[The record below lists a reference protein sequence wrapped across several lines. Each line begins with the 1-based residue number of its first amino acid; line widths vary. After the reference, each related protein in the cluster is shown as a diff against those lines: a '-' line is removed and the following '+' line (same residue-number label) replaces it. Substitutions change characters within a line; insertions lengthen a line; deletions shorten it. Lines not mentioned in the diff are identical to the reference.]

1 MGQDLPVSRGMYNF
15 DTLTVNFYGDTDV
28 ARQLLQ
34 AGAFD
39 YNREFSSSG
48 YVVGYDSPALRDG
61 RLQQSILAP
70 DKPTAAQGFVFN
82 LQNPFF
88 KDRRVRQA
96 ISLLWDF
103 EWTNKQ
109 MMRGFYV
116 RQNSFWPKS
125 EMAATALPD
134 AEELKILEPLR
145 GQIPDEVFTT
155 VYQAPKTDGS
165 GYIRDKQLQALKLLA
180 EAGWTPQHNRL
191 VNAAGEPLEFTFLD
205 GQGGFD
211 RMLLPFKRTLA
222 QIGITLNLRRID
234 SAQYINRL
242 NARDY
247 DMIVT
252 SFPRSADPIVSPGRE
267 LYSLYASQSATQVG
281 SSNSMVL
288 ANPAVDQLID
298 GLVQANS
305 REAMVHYARA
315 LDRVLQWGYYM
326 IPNYYS
332 KGTPTVY
339 QNRFGMPARQPLYN
353 EGLETWWEVSA
364 KPLTTQQMSAQ
375 LAGASD
381 MLRYLSRRLLLII
394 PTLLCILIVNFLIV
408 QAAPGGPVEQA
419 IARLQGFG
427 GHSMGGG
434 GEVAAVG
441 GAGRSS
447 RGLDPALIEE
457 IKHHYGFDKPMH
469 ERLWLML
476 KTTRSW
482 IWVAVFRGAKVT
494 DLIVQKLPVSLSL
507 GLWATLITYLISIP
521 LGIRKAIK
529 NGSAFDVWSST
540 AIIIGNAMPAFLFAI
555 LLIVVFAGG
564 SYVNWFPV
572 QGLVSDNFDSLST
585 MGKVGDYLWH
595 LVLPVTALVIG
606 GFATLTILTKNSFLN
621 EISRQYVITA
631 RAKGLTERRVLYGH
645 VFRNAMLLVVAG
657 VPSALIEVFFAGS
670 LLIETIFN
678 LDGLGRMSYE
688 AAVSRDYPVV
698 FGALFLFTLFG
709 LLIKL
714 IGDLCYT
721 LLDPRIDF
729 SARTA

>member
-1 MGQDLPVSRGMYNF
+1 MSFLRNMAGFLLGSALLWTGPSALAAGSYALTVYGEAPKYPANFEHFDFVDPKAPKGGSLSRASMEIGGFNYISPYADQGISVVQVNDWVYSPLAFRSLDEPYTVYALVAQQIERDPEGLWVRFTLNPKARFADGTPITAEDVRYTFNLLMTKGSLSYRQQYADVQDVLIEGPRQVRFTFKNNLNRTLALDLATMRVVPEHWWQTRDFANGGGFEPPLGSGPYRVSKVDAGRSISFERDPDWWGKDLPVSRGMYNF
-15 DTLTVNFYGDTDV
+15 DSLTVNFYGDTDV

-70 DKPTAAQGFVFN
+70 EKPTAAQGFVFN
-82 LQNPFF
+82 LQNPIFE
-88 KDRRVRQA
+88 DRRVRQA

-155 VYQAPKTDGS
+155 VYEAPKTDGS

-234 SAQYINRL
+234 SAQYVNRL

-252 SFPRSADPIVSPGRE
+252 SFPRSGDPIVSPGRE

-298 GLVQANS
+298 GLVQANT

-339 QNRFGMPARQPLYN
+339 QNRFGMPAVQPAYD
-353 EGLETWWEVSA
+353 EGLNTWWEVSA
-364 KPLTTQQMSAQ
+364 KALTTQQMHSQ
-375 LAGASD
+375 LAGG
-381 MLRYLSRRLLLII
+381 
-394 PTLLCILIVNFLIV
+394 
-408 QAAPGGPVEQA
+408 Q
-419 IARLQGFG
+419 
-427 GHSMGGG
+427 
-434 GEVAAVG
+434 
-441 GAGRSS
+441 
-447 RGLDPALIEE
+447 
-457 IKHHYGFDKPMH
+457 
-469 ERLWLML
+469 
-476 KTTRSW
+476 
-482 IWVAVFRGAKVT
+482 
-494 DLIVQKLPVSLSL
+494 
-507 GLWATLITYLISIP
+507 
-521 LGIRKAIK
+521 
-529 NGSAFDVWSST
+529 
-540 AIIIGNAMPAFLFAI
+540 
-555 LLIVVFAGG
+555 
-564 SYVNWFPV
+564 
-572 QGLVSDNFDSLST
+572 
-585 MGKVGDYLWH
+585 
-595 LVLPVTALVIG
+595 
-606 GFATLTILTKNSFLN
+606 
-621 EISRQYVITA
+621 
-631 RAKGLTERRVLYGH
+631 
-645 VFRNAMLLVVAG
+645 
-657 VPSALIEVFFAGS
+657 
-670 LLIETIFN
+670 
-678 LDGLGRMSYE
+678 
-688 AAVSRDYPVV
+688 
-698 FGALFLFTLFG
+698 
-709 LLIKL
+709 
-714 IGDLCYT
+714 
-721 LLDPRIDF
+721 
-729 SARTA
+729 

>member
-1 MGQDLPVSRGMYNF
+1 MEIGQYNYISPYADQGISVVQVNDWVYSPLAFRSLDEPYTVYALVAQQIERDPEGLWVRFTLNPKARFADGAPITAEDVRYTFNLLMTKGSLSYRQQYADVQDVLIEGPRQVRFTFKNNLNRTLALDLATMRIVPEHWWKTRDFANGGGFEPPLGSGPYRVSKVDAGRSISFERDPDWWGKDLPVSRGMYNF

-82 LQNPFF
+82 MQNPFF

-155 VYQAPKTDGS
+155 VYVAPKTDGS

-247 DMIVT
+247 DMIVVA
-252 SFPRSADPIVSPGRE
+252 FPRSGDPIVSPGRE

-298 GLVQANS
+298 GLVQANT

-339 QNRFGMPARQPLYN
+339 QNRFGMPPVQPAYD
-353 EGLETWWEVSA
+353 EGLNTWWEVSA
-364 KPLTTQQMSAQ
+364 KALTTQQMHTQ
-375 LAGASD
+375 LAGG
-381 MLRYLSRRLLLII
+381 
-394 PTLLCILIVNFLIV
+394 
-408 QAAPGGPVEQA
+408 Q
-419 IARLQGFG
+419 
-427 GHSMGGG
+427 
-434 GEVAAVG
+434 
-441 GAGRSS
+441 
-447 RGLDPALIEE
+447 
-457 IKHHYGFDKPMH
+457 
-469 ERLWLML
+469 
-476 KTTRSW
+476 
-482 IWVAVFRGAKVT
+482 
-494 DLIVQKLPVSLSL
+494 
-507 GLWATLITYLISIP
+507 
-521 LGIRKAIK
+521 
-529 NGSAFDVWSST
+529 
-540 AIIIGNAMPAFLFAI
+540 
-555 LLIVVFAGG
+555 
-564 SYVNWFPV
+564 
-572 QGLVSDNFDSLST
+572 
-585 MGKVGDYLWH
+585 
-595 LVLPVTALVIG
+595 
-606 GFATLTILTKNSFLN
+606 
-621 EISRQYVITA
+621 
-631 RAKGLTERRVLYGH
+631 
-645 VFRNAMLLVVAG
+645 
-657 VPSALIEVFFAGS
+657 
-670 LLIETIFN
+670 
-678 LDGLGRMSYE
+678 
-688 AAVSRDYPVV
+688 
-698 FGALFLFTLFG
+698 
-709 LLIKL
+709 
-714 IGDLCYT
+714 
-721 LLDPRIDF
+721 
-729 SARTA
+729 

>member
-1 MGQDLPVSRGMYNF
+1 MSFLRNLAGLLLGSALLCTGPSALAAGSYALTVYGEAPKYSANFQHFDFVDPQAPKGGSLSRASMEIGGFNYISPYADQGISVVQVNDWVYSPLAFRSLDEPYTVYALVAQQIERDPDGLWVRFTLNPKARFADGTPITAEDVRYTFNLLMTKGSLSYRQQYADVQDVLIEGPRQVRFTFKNNLNRTLALDLATMRVVPEHWWQTRDFANGGGFEPPLGSGPYRVSKVDAGRSISFQRDPNWWGKDLPVSRGMYNF

-70 DKPTAAQGFVFN
+70 EKPTAAQGFVFN
-82 LQNPFF
+82 LQNPIFQ
-88 KDRRVRQA
+88 DRRVRQA

-155 VYQAPKTDGS
+155 VYEAPKTDGS

-191 VNAAGEPLEFTFLD
+191 LNAAGEPLEFTFLD

-234 SAQYINRL
+234 SAQYVNRL

-252 SFPRSADPIVSPGRE
+252 SFPRSGDPIVSPGRE
-267 LYSLYASQSATQVG
+267 LYSLYASQSATQIG
-281 SSNSMVL
+281 SSNSIVL

-298 GLVQANS
+298 GLVQANT

-339 QNRFGMPARQPLYN
+339 QNRFGMPPVQPAYD
-353 EGLETWWEVSA
+353 EGLNTWWEVSA
-364 KPLTTQQMSAQ
+364 KALNTQQMHSQ
-375 LAGASD
+375 LAG
-381 MLRYLSRRLLLII
+381 
-394 PTLLCILIVNFLIV
+394 
-408 QAAPGGPVEQA
+408 
-419 IARLQGFG
+419 
-427 GHSMGGG
+427 GH
-434 GEVAAVG
+434 
-441 GAGRSS
+441 
-447 RGLDPALIEE
+447 
-457 IKHHYGFDKPMH
+457 
-469 ERLWLML
+469 
-476 KTTRSW
+476 
-482 IWVAVFRGAKVT
+482 
-494 DLIVQKLPVSLSL
+494 
-507 GLWATLITYLISIP
+507 
-521 LGIRKAIK
+521 
-529 NGSAFDVWSST
+529 
-540 AIIIGNAMPAFLFAI
+540 
-555 LLIVVFAGG
+555 
-564 SYVNWFPV
+564 
-572 QGLVSDNFDSLST
+572 
-585 MGKVGDYLWH
+585 
-595 LVLPVTALVIG
+595 
-606 GFATLTILTKNSFLN
+606 
-621 EISRQYVITA
+621 
-631 RAKGLTERRVLYGH
+631 
-645 VFRNAMLLVVAG
+645 
-657 VPSALIEVFFAGS
+657 
-670 LLIETIFN
+670 
-678 LDGLGRMSYE
+678 
-688 AAVSRDYPVV
+688 
-698 FGALFLFTLFG
+698 
-709 LLIKL
+709 
-714 IGDLCYT
+714 
-721 LLDPRIDF
+721 
-729 SARTA
+729 

>member
-1 MGQDLPVSRGMYNF
+1 MRLMRNMAGLLLSSALLCTGTSALAGGSYALTVYGEAPKYPANFEHFDFVDPKAPKGGSLSRASMEIGQYNYITPYADQGISVVQVNDWVYAPLALRSLDEPYTVYGLVAQQMERDPEGLWVRFTLNPKARFADGTPITAEDVRYTFNLLMTKGSLSYRQQYADVQDVLIEGPRQVRFTFKNNLNRTLALDLATMRVLPEHWWQTRDFANGGGFEPPLGSGPYRVSKVDAGRSISFERDPDWWGKDLPVSRGMYNF

-82 LQNPFF
+82 LQNPIFQ
-88 KDRRVRQA
+88 DRRVRQA

-134 AEELKILEPLR
+134 ADELKILEPLR
-145 GQIPDEVFTT
+145 GQIPDEVFTE

-247 DMIVT
+247 DMIVAA
-252 SFPRSADPIVSPGRE
+252 FPRSGDPIVSPGRE
-267 LYSLYASQSATQVG
+267 LYNLYASQSATQVG

-298 GLVQANS
+298 GLVQANT

-339 QNRFGMPARQPLYN
+339 QNRFGMPSVQPAYD
-353 EGLETWWEVSA
+353 EGLNTWWEVSA
-364 KPLTTQQMSAQ
+364 KPLTTQQMHTR
-375 LAGASD
+375 LAGG
-381 MLRYLSRRLLLII
+381 
-394 PTLLCILIVNFLIV
+394 
-408 QAAPGGPVEQA
+408 Q
-419 IARLQGFG
+419 
-427 GHSMGGG
+427 
-434 GEVAAVG
+434 
-441 GAGRSS
+441 
-447 RGLDPALIEE
+447 
-457 IKHHYGFDKPMH
+457 
-469 ERLWLML
+469 
-476 KTTRSW
+476 
-482 IWVAVFRGAKVT
+482 
-494 DLIVQKLPVSLSL
+494 
-507 GLWATLITYLISIP
+507 
-521 LGIRKAIK
+521 
-529 NGSAFDVWSST
+529 
-540 AIIIGNAMPAFLFAI
+540 
-555 LLIVVFAGG
+555 
-564 SYVNWFPV
+564 
-572 QGLVSDNFDSLST
+572 
-585 MGKVGDYLWH
+585 
-595 LVLPVTALVIG
+595 
-606 GFATLTILTKNSFLN
+606 
-621 EISRQYVITA
+621 
-631 RAKGLTERRVLYGH
+631 
-645 VFRNAMLLVVAG
+645 
-657 VPSALIEVFFAGS
+657 
-670 LLIETIFN
+670 
-678 LDGLGRMSYE
+678 
-688 AAVSRDYPVV
+688 
-698 FGALFLFTLFG
+698 
-709 LLIKL
+709 
-714 IGDLCYT
+714 
-721 LLDPRIDF
+721 
-729 SARTA
+729 

>member
-1 MGQDLPVSRGMYNF
+1 MEIGQYNYISPYADQGISVVQVNDWVYSPLAFRSLDEPYTVYALVAQQIERDPDGLWVRFTLNPKARFADGTPITAEDVRYTFNLLMTKGSLSYRQQYADVQDVLIEGPRQVRFTFKNNLNRTLALDLATMRVVPEHWWKTRDFANGGGFEPPLGSGPYRVSKVDAGRSISFQRDPDWWGKDLPVSRGMYNF

-70 DKPTAAQGFVFN
+70 EKPTAAQGFVFN
-82 LQNPFF
+82 LQNPIFQ
-88 KDRRVRQA
+88 DRRVRQA

-145 GQIPDEVFTT
+145 GQVPDEVFTT
-155 VYQAPKTDGS
+155 VYEAPKTDGS

-234 SAQYINRL
+234 SAQYVNRL

-247 DMIVT
+247 DMIVVA
-252 SFPRSADPIVSPGRE
+252 FPRSGDPIVSPGRE

-298 GLVQANS
+298 GLVQANT

-339 QNRFGMPARQPLYN
+339 QNRFAMPPVQPAYD
-353 EGLETWWEVSA
+353 EGLNTWWEVSA
-364 KPLTTQQMSAQ
+364 KALTTQQMHTQ
-375 LAGASD
+375 LAGG
-381 MLRYLSRRLLLII
+381 
-394 PTLLCILIVNFLIV
+394 
-408 QAAPGGPVEQA
+408 Q
-419 IARLQGFG
+419 
-427 GHSMGGG
+427 
-434 GEVAAVG
+434 
-441 GAGRSS
+441 
-447 RGLDPALIEE
+447 
-457 IKHHYGFDKPMH
+457 
-469 ERLWLML
+469 
-476 KTTRSW
+476 
-482 IWVAVFRGAKVT
+482 
-494 DLIVQKLPVSLSL
+494 
-507 GLWATLITYLISIP
+507 
-521 LGIRKAIK
+521 
-529 NGSAFDVWSST
+529 
-540 AIIIGNAMPAFLFAI
+540 
-555 LLIVVFAGG
+555 
-564 SYVNWFPV
+564 
-572 QGLVSDNFDSLST
+572 
-585 MGKVGDYLWH
+585 
-595 LVLPVTALVIG
+595 
-606 GFATLTILTKNSFLN
+606 
-621 EISRQYVITA
+621 
-631 RAKGLTERRVLYGH
+631 
-645 VFRNAMLLVVAG
+645 
-657 VPSALIEVFFAGS
+657 
-670 LLIETIFN
+670 
-678 LDGLGRMSYE
+678 
-688 AAVSRDYPVV
+688 
-698 FGALFLFTLFG
+698 
-709 LLIKL
+709 
-714 IGDLCYT
+714 
-721 LLDPRIDF
+721 
-729 SARTA
+729 

>member
-1 MGQDLPVSRGMYNF
+1 MSFLRNMAALLLGSALLCTGTSALAGGSYALTVYGEAPKYPANFQHFDFVDPKAPKGGSLSRASMEIGQYNYISPYADQGISVVQVNDWVYSPLAFRSLDEPYTVYALVAQQIERDPQGLWVRFTLNPKARFADGTPITAEDVRYTFNLLMTKGSLSYRQQYADVQDVQIEGPRQVRFTFKNNLNRTLALDLATMRIVPEHWWQTRDFANGGGFEPPLGSGPYRVTKVDAGRSISFQRDPEWWGKDLPVSRGMYNF

-70 DKPTAAQGFVFN
+70 EKPTTAQGFVFN
-82 LQNPFF
+82 LQNPIFQ
-88 KDRRVRQA
+88 DRRVRQA

-145 GQIPDEVFTT
+145 GQIPDEVFTK
-155 VYQAPKTDGS
+155 VYEAPKTDGS

-180 EAGWTPQHNRL
+180 EAGWTPHHNRL

-222 QIGITLNLRRID
+222 QIGIILNLRRID

-247 DMIVT
+247 DMIVAT
-252 SFPRSADPIVSPGRE
+252 FPRSGDPIVSPGRE

-281 SSNSMVL
+281 SSNSMAL

-298 GLVQANS
+298 GLVQANT

-339 QNRFGMPARQPLYN
+339 QNRFGIPPVQPAYD
-353 EGLETWWEVSA
+353 EGLSTWWEVSA
-364 KPLTTQQMSAQ
+364 KALTSQQMHSQ
-375 LAGASD
+375 LAGG
-381 MLRYLSRRLLLII
+381 
-394 PTLLCILIVNFLIV
+394 
-408 QAAPGGPVEQA
+408 Q
-419 IARLQGFG
+419 
-427 GHSMGGG
+427 
-434 GEVAAVG
+434 
-441 GAGRSS
+441 
-447 RGLDPALIEE
+447 
-457 IKHHYGFDKPMH
+457 
-469 ERLWLML
+469 
-476 KTTRSW
+476 
-482 IWVAVFRGAKVT
+482 
-494 DLIVQKLPVSLSL
+494 
-507 GLWATLITYLISIP
+507 
-521 LGIRKAIK
+521 
-529 NGSAFDVWSST
+529 
-540 AIIIGNAMPAFLFAI
+540 
-555 LLIVVFAGG
+555 
-564 SYVNWFPV
+564 
-572 QGLVSDNFDSLST
+572 
-585 MGKVGDYLWH
+585 
-595 LVLPVTALVIG
+595 
-606 GFATLTILTKNSFLN
+606 
-621 EISRQYVITA
+621 
-631 RAKGLTERRVLYGH
+631 
-645 VFRNAMLLVVAG
+645 
-657 VPSALIEVFFAGS
+657 
-670 LLIETIFN
+670 
-678 LDGLGRMSYE
+678 
-688 AAVSRDYPVV
+688 
-698 FGALFLFTLFG
+698 
-709 LLIKL
+709 
-714 IGDLCYT
+714 
-721 LLDPRIDF
+721 
-729 SARTA
+729 